1 MKYDYERL
9 FIPFRL
15 RPTTIPGRL
24 NLEEFYSD
32 HSRIIYSSSFRRLQQ
47 KAQVFP
53 LEPNSSVR
61 TRLTHSLE
69 VADLGRTLAFGIAS
83 KLNEKGIIQ
92 SELIQQFVAVIENA
106 CLLHDLGNPPFGHFG
121 EEAIK
126 RWFIRNW
133 EESAKE
139 AEVNISV
146 LKSKVKDFFEFD
158 GNPQGIR
165 IATRLHCESDEY
177 GLNLSLPTILSAIKY
192 TRCTNEESDDCLKK
206 KPGYFQTETPIIK
219 KLYEKIGLDR
229 NQRYPLV
236 YITEA
241 ADDIAYCL
249 SDITDGIEK
258 RIISPEEFMGDF
270 LEEWGKKYVDKP
282 PVPIPTKKINY
293 FNMEVSVGWS
303 RAIMKETIN
312 YYLTDHD
319 SIYNG
324 TSPSLINEDGIGR
337 VLNIVKKVARKRL
350 YRSPEAQ
357 NIELSGYRIITGLLD
372 HFSNL
377 LRLKRS
383 DFEFFAEKNINP
395 AGKGLDLEWR
405 LFSRISPRCVKSYTN
420 QIFEFK
426 ADNDIEWFLRAHLI
440 LDHIGN
446 MTDDY
451 ALGTYQM
458 LEGIQIKI

>member
-1 MKYDYERL
+1 MKYNYEKL

-15 RPTTIPGRL
+15 RPTTISGRL

-69 VADLGRTLAFGIAS
+69 VADLGRTLAFKIAT
-83 KLNEKGIIQ
+83 KLNENEIIQ

-126 RWFIRNW
+126 RWFIRKW
-133 EESAKE
+133 EECARE
-139 AEVNISV
+139 ANVNISV
-146 LKSKVKDFFEFD
+146 LENKVKDFIEFD

-165 IATRLHCESDEY
+165 IATRLHCENDQF

-192 TRCTNEESDDCLKK
+192 TRCTDEDPDDCLKK
-206 KPGYFQTETPIIK
+206 KPGYFQTETLIVNRF
-219 KLYEKIGLDR
+219 YEEIGLDR

-258 RIISPEEFMGDF
+258 RIISPEEFIDNF
-270 LEEWGKKYVDKP
+270 LEEWKKNYEDEP
-282 PVPIPTKKINY
+282 PVPIPNKKINY

-303 RAIMKETIN
+303 RKIMFETIDS
-312 YYLTDHD
+312 YLANHD
-319 SIYNG
+319 RIYNG
-324 TSPSLINEDGIGR
+324 TASSLINEDGIGR
-337 VLNIVKKVARKRL
+337 VLKIVKKVARKRL
-350 YRSPEAQ
+350 YRSPEAE
-357 NIELSGYRIITGLLD
+357 NIELSGYKIISGLLD

-383 DFEFFAEKNINP
+383 DFELFTEENYNP
-395 AGKGLDLEWR
+395 AGKGFDLEWR
-405 LFSRISPRCVKSYTN
+405 LFNRISPRCVRSYKY
-420 QIFEFK
+420 QISEFK

-440 LDHIGN
+440 LDHISN
-446 MTDDY
+446 MTDGY

-458 LEGIQIKI
+458 LEGIHIKV